1 MIILKNWRD
10 SEENGYNL
18 ISLNIIM
25 LSSIKR
31 YAHYLNNSKFFA
43 GIVMI
48 MLNIGSKYITIKLS
62 KSQEAYLRNTIARQM
77 LIFSII
83 WMGTRDV
90 LVSIGMTAAFSIL
103 TTHLFNEESSFC
115 IIPYNLRKYE
125 DLIDDDKDGYITPEE
140 VENATRILEKVKKRE
155 RRRNHL
161 RQLENFKSQLSY

>member
-1 MIILKNWRD
+1 MLNTIK
-10 SEENGYNL
+10 YYANL
-18 ISLNIIM
+18 
-25 LSSIKR
+25 
-31 YAHYLNNSKFFA
+31 LNNSKFFA

-62 KSQEAYLRNTIARQM
+62 KSQELYLRNTIARQL

-90 LVSIGMTAAFSIL
+90 LLSLIMTAVFKVL
-103 TTHLFNEESSFC
+103 TEHLFNEESSLC
-115 IIPYNLRKYE
+115 IIPHRMRKYE
-125 DLIDDDKDGYITPEE
+125 ELLDDDKNGHITPEE

-161 RQLENFKSQLSY
+161 RQLENFRSKLVY

>member
-1 MIILKNWRD
+1 MIILKGWRD
-10 SEENGYNL
+10 SEENGYKL
-18 ISLNIIM
+18 ISPNIVMLNYIN
-25 LSSIKR
+25 K

-62 KSQEAYLRNTIARQM
+62 KSQEAYLRNTVARQL

-90 LVSIGMTAAFSIL
+90 LISIGMTAVFTIL
-103 TTHLFNEESSFC
+103 TEHLFNEESLFC
-115 IIPYNLRKYE
+115 VIPQRLRKYE
-125 DLIDDDKDGYITPEE
+125 DLIDDDKDGHITPEE

-161 RQLENFKSQLSY
+161 RLLENFKNQLSY

>member
-115 IIPYNLRKYE
+115 IIPHNLRKYE
-125 DLIDDDKDGYITPEE
+125 DLIYDDKDGYITPEE

>member
-1 MIILKNWRD
+1 
-10 SEENGYNL
+10 
-18 ISLNIIM
+18 M
-25 LSSIKR
+25 LSSVR
-31 YAHYLNNSKFFA
+31 QYANYLNNSKFFA

-62 KSQEAYLRNTIARQM
+62 KSQETYLRNTIARQL

-90 LVSIGMTAAFSIL
+90 LISIAMTAVFSVL
-103 TTHLFNEESSFC
+103 TEHLFNEKSTFC
-115 IIPYNLRKYE
+115 IIPHSLRKYE
-125 DLIDDDKDGYITPEE
+125 DLIDDDKDGHITPEE

-161 RQLENFKSQLSY
+161 RQLENFKNQLSY